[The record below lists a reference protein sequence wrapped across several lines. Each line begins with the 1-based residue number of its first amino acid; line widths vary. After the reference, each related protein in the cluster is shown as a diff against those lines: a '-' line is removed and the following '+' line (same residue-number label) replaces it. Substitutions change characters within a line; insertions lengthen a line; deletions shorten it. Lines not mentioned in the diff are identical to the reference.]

1 MFGIDLTLFHFNKFI
16 PLSGCYN
23 GVFDAGK
30 PIIEQVYK
38 LATSGS
44 EILELDIL
52 GTMTEVM
59 AVEPWGLLEIAA
71 KKSHF
76 IEVLSPQRNFFM

>member
-1 MFGIDLTLFHFNKFI
+1 MVFLMLANQL
-16 PLSGCYN
+16 LS
-23 GVFDAGK
+23 K
-30 PIIEQVYK
+30 S
-38 LATSGS
+38 TSGS

-52 GTMTEVM
+52 GTMTAVM
-59 AVEPWGLLEIAA
+59 AVKLWGLLEIAA